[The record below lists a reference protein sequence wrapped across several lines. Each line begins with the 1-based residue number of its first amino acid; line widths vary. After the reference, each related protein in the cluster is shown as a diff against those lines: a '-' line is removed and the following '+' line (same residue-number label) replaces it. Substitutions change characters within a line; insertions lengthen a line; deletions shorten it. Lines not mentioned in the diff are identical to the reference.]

1 MPGFTLFSNL
11 EMNSLQKKSWVLFF
25 ILFHFFLD
33 LQSAPR
39 PWDQD
44 EEGRVQRL
52 EKALQ
57 NEKNYV
63 LFLAEDFEG
72 GRPWEFY
79 RSDSFLNHTEFTA
92 NLPDS
97 SAFPI
102 EKEMFQR
109 LGYPNLQN
117 QTSFLLQTFV
127 ENPKIEHWDLRPSEP
142 LLLPLGLPIQA
153 IVWVYSEGHHITL
166 DLVISQKKS
175 KDVRLPLGV
184 LNFFGWRRLE
194 VPINLPNE
202 NARLIQSFSLP
213 VSVKGFRLATQPTQ
227 KKGAFHLYFD
237 NLTFLLDTSTF
248 IYHGSEVQDTWG
260 KKR

>member
-1 MPGFTLFSNL
+1 MNFSK
-11 EMNSLQKKSWVLFF
+11 KKSLLVFF
-25 ILFHFFLD
+25 AMMHFLLD
-33 LQSAPR
+33 LEGAPR
-39 PWDQD
+39 PWDRD
-44 EEGRVQRL
+44 EEGRVARL
-52 EKALQ
+52 EKTLQ

-79 RSDSFLNHTEFTA
+79 RSDSFLNYTEYSG

-97 SAFPI
+97 SAFPL
-102 EKEMFQR
+102 EKEMYRNQ
-109 LGYPNLQN
+109 GYPNIQT
-117 QTSFLLQTFV
+117 QTSFLLQTYV
-127 ENPKIEHWDLRPSEP
+127 ENPKTDHWDLRPGEP

-153 IVWVYSEGHHITL
+153 FLWVYSEGHHIAL
-166 DLVISQKKS
+166 DLIVSQKKS
-175 KDVRLPLGV
+175 KDVKLPLGV

-194 VPINLPNE
+194 VPINLPKE
-202 NARLIQSFSLP
+202 NARLIQSSFLP
-213 VSVKGFRLATQPTQ
+213 VSVKGFRIATQPTQ

-248 IYHGSEVQDTWG
+248 TYSGSEIQDTWG

>member
-1 MPGFTLFSNL
+1 
-11 EMNSLQKKSWVLFF
+11 
-25 ILFHFFLD
+25 
-33 LQSAPR
+33 
-39 PWDQD
+39 
-44 EEGRVQRL
+44 L

-72 GRPWEFY
+72 GRPWNFY
-79 RSDSFLNHTEFTA
+79 RSDSFLNHTQFTA

-97 SAFPI
+97 SAFPV
-102 EKEMFQR
+102 EKELYRNQ
-109 LGYPNLQN
+109 GYPNIQTQN
-117 QTSFLLQTFV
+117 SFLIQTFV
-127 ENPKIEHWDLRPSEP
+127 ENPKTDHWDLRPGEP

-153 IVWVYSEGHHITL
+153 IIWVYSEGHHIAL
-166 DLVISQKKS
+166 DLLVSQKKS

-213 VSVKGFRLATQPTQ
+213 ISVKGFRLATQPTQ
-227 KKGAFHLYFD
+227 RKGAFHLYFD

>member
-1 MPGFTLFSNL
+1 MNFSK
-11 EMNSLQKKSWVLFF
+11 KKSLLLFL
-25 ILFHFFLD
+25 ISLHFLLD
-33 LQSAPR
+33 LKSAPR
-39 PWDQD
+39 PWDRD
-44 EEGRVQRL
+44 EEGRVTRL

-57 NEKNYV
+57 SEKNYV

-72 GRPWEFY
+72 ERPWAFY
-79 RSDSFLNHTEFTA
+79 RSDSFLNQTQFTA

-97 SAFPI
+97 SAFPL
-102 EKEMFQR
+102 EKEMFR
-109 LGYPNLQN
+109 NNGYPNIQTQN
-117 QTSFLLQTFV
+117 SFLIQTHV
-127 ENPKIEHWDLRPSEP
+127 ENPKTDHWDLRPGEP

-153 IVWVYSEGHHITL
+153 IIWVYSEGHHISL
-166 DLVISQKKS
+166 DLLVSQKKS

-184 LNFFGWRRLE
+184 LNFFGWRRME
-194 VPINLPNE
+194 VSINLPKE